1 MKNMTLLTSF
11 IIAICGTNSA
21 FAEPL
26 RGVAYVGGTISESQ
40 SGYAGGVMSLPGASL
55 GHGLAIR
62 AGTAAGRYKY
72 EANGQQIIGKY
83 VGADAALVY
92 QFSGDWGWANVS
104 AGPHFSDTSLSP
116 NDPGNDLRG
125 SNWDL
130 GLQSDGALDGPKW
143 RLGWYGS
150 YGAFDDTYQAKLQ
163 LGHRIG
169 RDDLRMGIEA
179 GLQGDPSYKKGF
191 AGMFASKAI
200 AHNVS
205 LQISGGASEQAGRGP
220 RAYGSIALSTLF

>member
-1 MKNMTLLTSF
+1 MKTITLLTT
-11 IIAICGTNSA
+11 ALMATCGATSA
-21 FAEPL
+21 SAEEL
-26 RGVAYVGGTISESQ
+26 RGVIYAGGTIAESQ
-40 SGYAGGVMSLPGASL
+40 SGYAGGVVSLPGASL

-72 EANGQQIIGKY
+72 TTNGQQIIGKY

-169 RDDLRMGIEA
+169 QRDLRLGLEA

-191 AGMFASKAI
+191 AGIFASTSI

-205 LQISGGASEQAGRGP
+205 LQLSGGASEQAGRGP
-220 RAYGSIALSTLF
+220 RAYGSIALSKLF